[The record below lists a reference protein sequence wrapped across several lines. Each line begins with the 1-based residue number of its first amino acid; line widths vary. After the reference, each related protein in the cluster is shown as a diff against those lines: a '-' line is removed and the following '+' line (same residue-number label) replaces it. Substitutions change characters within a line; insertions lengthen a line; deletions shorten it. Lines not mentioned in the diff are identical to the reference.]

1 MCRICRDSNLSNRE
15 DSEHL
20 KILVHEII
28 SRMKPKRVILFGSRA
43 RKDHRK
49 HSDID
54 LLIIGQYQEN
64 FFDRI
69 GRVLALNTTPYDLE
83 PLVYT
88 MEEFDR
94 MKDRAFLKHSL
105 QSGVELYAA

>member
-1 MCRICRDSNLSNRE
+1 MCRICRDSDFNNRE
-15 DSEHL
+15 DSEH
-20 KILVHEII
+20 IRRLVHEII
-28 SRMKPKRVILFGSRA
+28 SKMKPKKVILFGSRA

-54 LLIIGQYQEN
+54 LLIIGDYQER

-69 GRVLALNTTPYDLE
+69 GMVLNLNDTPYDLE

-88 MEEFDR
+88 EDEFDR
-94 MKDRAFLKHSL
+94 MKERHFFRHILKN
-105 QSGVELYAA
+105 GIELYGV

>member
-1 MCRICRDSNLSNRE
+1 
-15 DSEHL
+15 
-20 KILVHEII
+20 
-28 SRMKPKRVILFGSRA
+28 MKPEKVILFGSRA

-49 HSDID
+49 HSYID
-54 LLIIGQYQEN
+54 LLIVGQYQEN

-88 MEEFDR
+88 MEEFNR
-94 MKDRAFLKHSL
+94 MKDRIFFKHIL
-105 QSGVELYAA
+105 QNGVELYVA